1 MRFAMSSSP
10 HIRCSDNTRR
20 IMLDV
25 LIALLPTLLAG
36 TIFFG
41 LRCLLLAAVSI
52 AAAGLAEALWNKLTR
67 RYQTVEDLSAAVTGL
82 LLVLTLPATVPY
94 WMAAVGAVFAVI
106 VVKAAFGGLGQNIFN
121 PALAARALLLLL
133 FPASMTRFVAPGT
146 SIPLDLR
153 SADVVTAATP
163 LHSMVM
169 PALPDVPL
177 SEMFLG
183 SIGGCIGEV
192 SALALL
198 IGGGYLVV
206 RGVIKLRIPVSY
218 LGTMAVLSFAFAPM
232 EPLRWMLYSLLGG
245 GVLLGA
251 LFMAS
256 DYATSPA
263 TPGGQVLYG
272 IGCGVLTVL
281 FRSVGLYPEGVTYA
295 ILLMNAASWLLE
307 RFTPTRLFGAPQ
319 RKGGLSAG
327 SLLLA
332 GLILVV
338 AGNAVA
344 PAAAANA
351 AAEQQE
357 MMETLLPGSTVFT
370 PEEDTGTDANIT
382 AVWKGEGGW
391 IIETTVDGYA
401 GPIRQWTGVDSNGHV
416 TGLVVRDMEETF
428 GLGRNALTD
437 IDFLVQFVGTSGEA
451 EVGGGVDAITGATV
465 TSRAVARGV
474 SSACAYVTGADVSTS
489 ATEWG
494 G

>member
-1 MRFAMSSSP
+1 MKAK
-10 HIRCSDNTRR
+10 
-20 IMLDV
+20 
-25 LIALLPTLLAG
+25 
-36 TIFFG
+36 
-41 LRCLLLAAVSI
+41 
-52 AAAGLAEALWNKLTR
+52 E
-67 RYQTVEDLSAAVTGL
+67 
-82 LLVLTLPATVPY
+82 LLV
-94 WMAAVGAVFAVI
+94 
-106 VVKAAFGGLGQNIFN
+106 
-121 PALAARALLLLL
+121 
-133 FPASMTRFVAPGT
+133 
-146 SIPLDLR
+146 
-153 SADVVTAATP
+153 
-163 LHSMVM
+163 
-169 PALPDVPL
+169 
-177 SEMFLG
+177 
-183 SIGGCIGEV
+183 
-192 SALALL
+192 
-198 IGGGYLVV
+198 
-206 RGVIKLRIPVSY
+206 
-218 LGTMAVLSFAFAPM
+218 
-232 EPLRWMLYSLLGG
+232 
-245 GVLLGA
+245 
-251 LFMAS
+251 
-256 DYATSPA
+256 
-263 TPGGQVLYG
+263 
-272 IGCGVLTVL
+272 
-281 FRSVGLYPEGVTYA
+281 
-295 ILLMNAASWLLE
+295 
-307 RFTPTRLFGAPQ
+307 
-319 RKGGLSAG
+319 SAG

-382 AVWKGEGGW
+382 AVW

>member
-1 MRFAMSSSP
+1 MKAK
-10 HIRCSDNTRR
+10 
-20 IMLDV
+20 
-25 LIALLPTLLAG
+25 
-36 TIFFG
+36 
-41 LRCLLLAAVSI
+41 
-52 AAAGLAEALWNKLTR
+52 E
-67 RYQTVEDLSAAVTGL
+67 
-82 LLVLTLPATVPY
+82 LLV
-94 WMAAVGAVFAVI
+94 
-106 VVKAAFGGLGQNIFN
+106 
-121 PALAARALLLLL
+121 
-133 FPASMTRFVAPGT
+133 
-146 SIPLDLR
+146 
-153 SADVVTAATP
+153 
-163 LHSMVM
+163 
-169 PALPDVPL
+169 
-177 SEMFLG
+177 
-183 SIGGCIGEV
+183 
-192 SALALL
+192 
-198 IGGGYLVV
+198 
-206 RGVIKLRIPVSY
+206 
-218 LGTMAVLSFAFAPM
+218 
-232 EPLRWMLYSLLGG
+232 
-245 GVLLGA
+245 
-251 LFMAS
+251 
-256 DYATSPA
+256 
-263 TPGGQVLYG
+263 
-272 IGCGVLTVL
+272 
-281 FRSVGLYPEGVTYA
+281 
-295 ILLMNAASWLLE
+295 
-307 RFTPTRLFGAPQ
+307 
-319 RKGGLSAG
+319 SAG

-401 GPIRQWTGVDSNGHV
+401 SPIRQWTGVDSNGHV

-489 ATEWG
+489 ATECG

>member
-1 MRFAMSSSP
+1 MKAK
-10 HIRCSDNTRR
+10 
-20 IMLDV
+20 
-25 LIALLPTLLAG
+25 
-36 TIFFG
+36 
-41 LRCLLLAAVSI
+41 
-52 AAAGLAEALWNKLTR
+52 E
-67 RYQTVEDLSAAVTGL
+67 
-82 LLVLTLPATVPY
+82 LLV
-94 WMAAVGAVFAVI
+94 
-106 VVKAAFGGLGQNIFN
+106 
-121 PALAARALLLLL
+121 
-133 FPASMTRFVAPGT
+133 
-146 SIPLDLR
+146 
-153 SADVVTAATP
+153 
-163 LHSMVM
+163 
-169 PALPDVPL
+169 
-177 SEMFLG
+177 
-183 SIGGCIGEV
+183 
-192 SALALL
+192 
-198 IGGGYLVV
+198 
-206 RGVIKLRIPVSY
+206 
-218 LGTMAVLSFAFAPM
+218 
-232 EPLRWMLYSLLGG
+232 
-245 GVLLGA
+245 
-251 LFMAS
+251 
-256 DYATSPA
+256 
-263 TPGGQVLYG
+263 
-272 IGCGVLTVL
+272 
-281 FRSVGLYPEGVTYA
+281 
-295 ILLMNAASWLLE
+295 
-307 RFTPTRLFGAPQ
+307 
-319 RKGGLSAG
+319 SAG

-338 AGNAVA
+338 AGNGRGL
-344 PAAAANA
+344 PPRPQTP